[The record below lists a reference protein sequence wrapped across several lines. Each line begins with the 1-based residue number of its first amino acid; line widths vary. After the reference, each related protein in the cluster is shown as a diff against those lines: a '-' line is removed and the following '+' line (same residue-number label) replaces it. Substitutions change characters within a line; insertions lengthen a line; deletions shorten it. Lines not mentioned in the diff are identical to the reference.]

1 MAPTIWNI
9 YCCVY
14 RLLFYNRVIFYV
26 NLSVNILFS
35 IFVFIFYFRL
45 KIDNNGGAWC
55 PKHMVSRGLKEYL
68 QIDLLQ
74 MHVLTAIRTQGRF
87 GKGQGQEYT
96 EAYVVEYWRPGFVK
110 WERWKNIQGKEVNK
124 TV

>member
-1 MAPTIWNI
+1 
-9 YCCVY
+9 
-14 RLLFYNRVIFYV
+14 
-26 NLSVNILFS
+26 
-35 IFVFIFYFRL
+35 
-45 KIDNNGGAWC
+45 
-55 PKHMVSRGLKEYL
+55 MVSRGLKEYL

-110 WERWKNIQGKEVNK
+110 WERWKNIQGKEVNTK
-124 TV
+124 FYIKQIINSLYTLSMF

>member
-1 MAPTIWNI
+1 MYKLECN
-9 YCCVY
+9 
-14 RLLFYNRVIFYV
+14 FF
-26 NLSVNILFS
+26 
-35 IFVFIFYFRL
+35 FIFYFRL

-110 WERWKNIQGKEVNK
+110 WERWKNIQGKEVNGLYIYLLFDLMVR
-124 TV
+124 TFNLR